1 MVVKTLGK
9 SILAVIVITIICG
22 IYTLIVSAIGQ
33 TFFTSQANGSL
44 VRSDQTVRGSALI
57 AQPFTSKKYLWGRQM
72 DITVGDI
79 TGQKNNKNIM
89 YSVASQMS
97 PNDKSYQKEIIDKEK
112 TIKRLNPN
120 ANYRHVPIDLV
131 TNSGSGLDP
140 EISPTA
146 AKYQV
151 KRIAKARHVSVQKIQ
166 RVIDQ
171 NTKTRTLGIL
181 GEPRVNVLETNLALD
196 KLSK

>member
-120 ANYRHVPIDLV
+120 ATYRHVPIDLV

-181 GEPRVNVLETNLALD
+181 GESRVNVLETNLALD

>member
-33 TFFTSQANGSL
+33 TFFTSQADGSL
-44 VRSDQTVRGSALI
+44 VRSDQTVKGSALI

-120 ANYRHVPIDLV
+120 ATYRHVPIDLV

>member
-112 TIKRLNPN
+112 AIKRLNPN
-120 ANYRHVPIDLV
+120 ATYRHVPIDLV

>member
-1 MVVKTLGK
+1 
-9 SILAVIVITIICG
+9 
-22 IYTLIVSAIGQ
+22 
-33 TFFTSQANGSL
+33 
-44 VRSDQTVRGSALI
+44 
-57 AQPFTSKKYLWGRQM
+57 M

-120 ANYRHVPIDLV
+120 ATYRHVPIDLV